1 MKVNYGYL
9 CQWLVFLPIL
19 LPIMVFCGLFNI
31 FHGIIKIIKND
42 IIETS
47 SYYDTH

>member
-19 LPIMVFCGLFNI
+19 IPIFIVCGLFKMI
-31 FHGIIKIIKND
+31 LIMIEIIKND

-47 SYYDTH
+47 IIL

>member
-9 CQWLVFLPIL
+9 CQWLVFSPIL
-19 LPIMVFCGLFNI
+19 LPILLICGMFK
-31 FHGIIKIIKND
+31 IILITIEIIKND

-47 SYYDTH
+47 IIL

>member
-9 CQWLVFLPIL
+9 CQWLVFSPIL
-19 LPIMVFCGLFNI
+19 LPIIVICGLLNI
-31 FHGIIKIIKND
+31 FRGIIKIIKND

-47 SYYDTH
+47 IIL